1 MGENE
6 SMESRPRSLRPW
18 HGNES
23 KRCSMYRVWDEGR
36 VRGRGEPCSQTREGW
51 GSSWGSD
58 RGSDWGSDR
67 GSDRGSM
74 RGSLM
79 SIMLQFSTSAAL
91 VTAMW

>member
-1 MGENE
+1 MWER
-6 SMESRPRSLRPW
+6 MKAWRADLVLRPW

-58 RGSDWGSDR
+58 W